1 MKRQRTVLSRV
12 GIVLGGLGI
21 SLALGAASPAVDWPL
36 TAKDAQVLSEFGER
50 PAFSPDG
57 TRIAFIGRSYSDAYE
72 IELAT
77 RRTRNLTKDFPH
89 QGIVRIQYLPDGN
102 YLVTAPRR
110 HIGASSRASLEMWF
124 LRKDLAGGLRS
135 LGERPFE
142 GIAVSRHS
150 NLIAWTALDPAP
162 SFKPGESWLKV
173 YTNGT
178 KVRHF
183 VADVTYRDG
192 AAQVVNKREIMK
204 DLPKACGFVE
214 LQDFRDKDSEITL
227 SCVGKSAGAG
237 GVEVSVMGYKID
249 TGRYITYRSAP
260 GEYAEVEGI
269 APDGSW
275 STVECGAA
283 QRPGLLDICRLDLV
297 EGGDLRPLVVGTEPG
312 KTHLISN
319 PVVSPDGKWI
329 AFQSGDEKVGEP
341 GDGLGVFIIGV
352 PDTRAR

>member
-1 MKRQRTVLSRV
+1 MSRVGAVLSGL
-12 GIVLGGLGI
+12 GIVLG
-21 SLALGAASPAVDWPL
+21 LGAASPPVDRPL
-36 TAKDAQVLSEFGER
+36 AAKDAEILSEFGER

-57 TRIAFIGRSYSDAYE
+57 TRVAFIGKSYGDAYE

-77 RRTRNLTKDFPH
+77 RRIRSLTSNFPH

-110 HIGASSRASLEMWF
+110 HIGANSRASLEMWF
-124 LRKDLAGGLRS
+124 LRKDLVGGLQS

-142 GIAVSRHS
+142 GIAVSRAK
-150 NLIAWTALDPAP
+150 NLIAWTTFDPAP
-162 SFKPGESWLKV
+162 SFKSGESWLKI
-173 YTNGT
+173 YTDGT

-183 VADVTYRDG
+183 VAEVTYRDG
-192 AAQVVNKREIMK
+192 AAQIANKREIMSE
-204 DLPKACGFVE
+204 LPKACSFVE
-214 LQDFRDKDSEITL
+214 VQDFRDNDREITV

-237 GVEVSVMGYKID
+237 NVEVSVMGYQIG
-249 TGRYITYRSAP
+249 TGRYVTYHSVP

-275 STVECGAA
+275 TTVECGAA
-283 QRPGLLDICRLDLV
+283 QRWGLLDICRLDLV
-297 EGGDLRPLVVGTEPG
+297 EGGALRPLVVGTEPG

-319 PVVSPDGKWI
+319 PVISPDGKWI

-352 PDTRAR
+352 PGTRPR